1 MPGFIIISLIIG
13 VILLCVAVYNVVKY
27 DELFYFIT
35 IIVVAGVYLLSSILY
50 FAVSY
55 PTDDDV
61 RNGTAEYV
69 KTHHIEVSS
78 NDTIEYDLYRLEWIN
93 K

>member
-1 MPGFIIISLIIG
+1 MTAFIITSLIIG
-13 VILLCVAVYNVVKY
+13 VILLCVAVYNAVKY
-27 DELFYFIT
+27 DNYYFVT
-35 IIVVAGVYLLSSILY
+35 IIAIAGIYLLCSILY
-50 FAVSY
+50 FALSY
-55 PTDDDV
+55 PTDNDV

-93 K
+93 Q

>member
-1 MPGFIIISLIIG
+1 MTAFIIISLIIG
-13 VILLCVAVYNVVKY
+13 VILLCVSVYNAVKY

-35 IIVVAGVYLLSSILY
+35 IVVVAGTYLLCSILY
-50 FAVSY
+50 FALSY
-55 PTDDDV
+55 PTDNDV

-93 K
+93 Q

>member
-1 MPGFIIISLIIG
+1 MSFVIISLIIG
-13 VILLCVAVYNVVKY
+13 AVLLCVSLYTTVKY
-27 DELFYFIT
+27 NEFYFIT
-35 IIVVAGVYLLSSILY
+35 IVVVAGVYLLGSILY

-55 PTDDDV
+55 PTDNNV

-69 KTHHIEVSS
+69 KEHRIEISS

-93 K
+93 Q